1 MTGNSEWIED
11 KVTAM
16 LADLRRSGFW
26 DSGIDEARHL
36 QRTYFIAYAMTSGGW
51 DIVDSFAATDD
62 ADANA
67 YAEEHFNGDEWY
79 VLDST
84 GRNINGGSNQS

>member
-1 MTGNSEWIED
+1 MTGNNVWIEN

-36 QRTYFIAYAMTSGGW
+36 QRTYG
-51 DIVDSFAATDD
+51 
-62 ADANA
+62 
-67 YAEEHFNGDEWY
+67 Y
-79 VLDST
+79 VLDDT
-84 GRNINGGSNQS
+84 GRNINGGRDQA

>member
-1 MTGNSEWIED
+1 MKRTGRI
-11 KVTAM
+11 TATP
-16 LADLRRSGFW
+16 AYAEG
-26 DSGIDEARHL
+26 GTACA
-36 QRTYFIAYAMTSGGW
+36 YFIAYAMTSGEW

-67 YAEEHFNGDEWY
+67 YAEQHYTGDEWF

-84 GRNINGGSNQS
+84 GKNINGGE